1 MATTP
6 SLLDIE
12 LAAASGRLLRVQ
24 AHIDELRRT
33 GRTADAE
40 AVAFVRD
47 LAEQALAAAG
57 PRRSTRQRELLT
69 TGDAGLA
76 LGISDQT
83 VRNWVAA
90 GRLPAVKRGI
100 RTMIPREAIIA
111 EIERSRVRP
120 QQSQHPNRAN
130 TYDQDDQ
137 EEHPVASGVPD
148 AATTHEVSPASLAWR
163 QALLAALPREI
174 VERLD
179 ALHTR
184 RQDGQPLTA
193 KEEAEMIRLERQ
205 MADAAARHLQRIIR
219 LGRARTA

>member
-1 MATTP
+1 VATTP
-6 SLLDIE
+6 SVLAVE
-12 LAAASGRLLRVQ
+12 SAAAAGRLLRVQ

-33 GRTADAE
+33 GWTAEAE
-40 AVAFVRD
+40 AVVFVRD

-57 PRRSTRQRELLT
+57 TRRSTRQRALLT

-100 RTMIPREAIIA
+100 RTMIPREAVLA
-111 EIERSRVRP
+111 EIERSRFVP
-120 QQSQHPNRAN
+120 QQPQRAN
-130 TYDQDDQ
+130 GVHTHDQ
-137 EEHPVASGVPD
+137 EDRLAASGVPD
-148 AATTHEVSPASLAWR
+148 AATAHEASPATLAWR

-179 ALHTR
+179 ALHER
-184 RQDGQPLTA
+184 REDGQPLTA

-205 MADAAARHLQRIIR
+205 MAEAAARHLQQIIR
-219 LGRARTA
+219 RGRVSTA